1 MTAKDLFRILTAK
14 GCGKIRQKGSHV
26 IFRCGECQTVIPMH
40 AGDDI
45 KAGTLRAIEKQLEP
59 CLGRGW
65 LTKK

>member
-1 MTAKDLFRILTAK
+1 
-14 GCGKIRQKGSHV
+14 
-26 IFRCGECQTVIPMH
+26 MH